1 MNVLRHLLRMTLA
14 IAAIGCSLIVT
25 GCASESPED
34 HNRKV
39 AEMSASVTNLQVE
52 DTKVGSG
59 PEAQAGQRVS
69 VHYTGTLMDGT
80 KFDSSRDRNEPF
92 EFRLGAGEVIPG
104 WDQGVRGMR
113 VGGTRKLTIPANLAY
128 GARGAGGAIPPNAAL
143 KFDIELLEVK

>member
-1 MNVLRHLLRMTLA
+1 MLLRHLLRTAFASAA
-14 IAAIGCSLIVT
+14 IACSLIVT
-25 GCASESPED
+25 GCASESPEE
-34 HNRKV
+34 HSRKV
-39 AEMSASVTNLQVE
+39 AEMSASVTSLQVQ
-52 DTKVGSG
+52 DTKVGAG

-128 GARGAGGAIPPNAAL
+128 GARGVGGVIPPNAAL

>member
-1 MNVLRHLLRMTLA
+1 MGYVLRTLA
-14 IAAIGCSLIVT
+14 GAVIGCCLIVT
-25 GCASESPED
+25 GCASESPEERD
-34 HNRKV
+34 RKV
-39 AEMSASVTNLQVE
+39 AEMSASVTSLQVE

-59 PEAQAGQRVS
+59 PEVQAGQRVS

-113 VGGTRKLTIPANLAY
+113 VGGTRKLTVPASLGY
-128 GARGAGGAIPPNAAL
+128 GARGVGGVIPPNAAL
-143 KFDIELLEVK
+143 KFDIELLAVK

>member
-1 MNVLRHLLRMTLA
+1 MGYVLRTLA
-14 IAAIGCSLIVT
+14 GAVIGCSLIVT
-25 GCASESPED
+25 GCASESPEERD
-34 HNRKV
+34 RKV
-39 AEMSASVTNLQVE
+39 AEMSASVTSLQVE

-59 PEAQAGQRVS
+59 PEVQAGQRVS

-113 VGGTRKLTIPANLAY
+113 VGGTRKLTVPASLGY
-128 GARGAGGAIPPNAAL
+128 GARGVGGVIPPNAAL
-143 KFDIELLEVK
+143 KFDIELLAVK